1 MILVD
6 TSVWVDHLRSPEP
19 DMIEQLNANNVMVHP
34 FVIGELACGMLP
46 DRAEALRRLTMLPQ
60 IEQAAQDD
68 VLSTIESM
76 GLMGSGIGF
85 IDAHLLWLGGWKRRR
100 FPLDQRPTAKSNCR
114 GIGPR
119 VPRFALI
126 GG

>member
-46 DRAEALRRLTMLPQ
+46 DRAEVLRRLSMLPQ

-76 GLMGSGIGF
+76 GLMGRGIGF
-85 IDAHLLWLGGWKRRR
+85 IDAHLICSVVGSKRR
-100 FPLDQRPTAKSNCR
+100 FTLDQRPTAQSYR
-114 GIGPR
+114 H
-119 VPRFALI
+119 
-126 GG
+126 

>member
-46 DRAEALRRLTMLPQ
+46 DRAEVLRRLTMLPQ
-60 IEQAAQDD
+60 IEQAAQED
-68 VLSTIESM
+68 VMSTIELV
-76 GLMGSGIGF
+76 GLMGRGIGF
-85 IDAHLLWLGGWKRRR
+85 IDAHLICSVVGSSGVSLWTR
-100 FPLDQRPTAKSNCR
+100 DQRLSRIAAELGVAYTN
-114 GIGPR
+114 PR
-119 VPRFALI
+119 
-126 GG
+126 